1 MATKMEFEIVTI
13 PSLFETS
20 QSNLEKSST
29 NLIKGLRVKHG
40 DSFYIVGE
48 LAENEGKMAHKE
60 INCSPDSVDYN
71 LLMKSS
77 LLVANARKGN
87 PLTVTTGFPFA
98 TYRLNRDE
106 ALKNLV
112 ENHFIEFDAGTYS
125 NSGIRKVFVEVRAGE
140 ILPEVTAAS
149 LAVRKLRNVE
159 DDFFMMSLGFGT
171 FETLFSTRD
180 GELSLQRAASS
191 VPGIVYAVDLLKTE
205 LSNLLYTS
213 MQNDYY
219 FDKALQNGYIFLN
232 RRKIDIM
239 DIRKRVLDTYYDNI
253 ISPHMKRA
261 FTDKEFSKA
270 KAIYLSGGG
279 ALYPELIEKFNK
291 EFEDIIPVI
300 VPENPNYL
308 AVKGYCINSFKLTKS
323 DPNQSVGIDL
333 GNSSTI
339 ICMIKTEPREL

>member
-1 MATKMEFEIVTI
+1 MEFEIVTI

-20 QSNLEKSST
+20 PSSLERTATSI
-29 NLIKGLRVKHG
+29 IKGLRIKHG
-40 DSFYIVGE
+40 ESFYIVGE
-48 LAENEGKMAHKE
+48 LAENEGKMPHKD
-60 INCSPDSVDYN
+60 INCSPESLDYN
-71 LLMKSS
+71 ILLKSA

-98 TYRLNRDE
+98 TYRINREE
-106 ALKNLV
+106 ALMNLIT
-112 ENHFIEFDAGTYS
+112 NHVIEFDSSTFS
-125 NSGIRKVFVEVRAGE
+125 NSGIRRMTVDVTGGE
-140 ILPEVTAAS
+140 ILPEVTAS
-149 LAVRKLRNVE
+149 SFAVRTLNHIN
-159 DDFFMMSLGFGT
+159 DDFFMLSLGYGT

-180 GELSLQRAASS
+180 GELATQRAASS

-205 LSNLLYTS
+205 LNNLLYTS

-232 RRKIDIM
+232 RRRVDIT
-239 DIRKRVLDTYYDNI
+239 DIRKKVLDTYYDNI
-253 ISPHMKRA
+253 ISPHLKRA

-279 ALYPELIEKFNK
+279 ALYHELIVRFNK
-291 EFEDIIPVI
+291 EFEDIIPVF

-308 AVKGYCINSFKLTKS
+308 AVKGYCLNSAKLTRN

-333 GNSSTI
+333 GNSTTI
-339 ICMIKTEPREL
+339 ICMIKTSSAES